1 MVTGLSGWK
10 SRCHGAGVAWCASPA
25 WRTRA
30 PGAAR
35 RPVRIFQG
43 IASQPRRTALNS
55 SKGRT
60 PARLQPV
67 FQRGQ
72 EKTHTTQDKTVL
84 ITGASSGIGEA
95 TAKLLAAK
103 GAQVIPDARR
113 EDRLKKIA
121 RADRR
126 GGRPGDQ
133 AGDGPYRRGGQPC
146 LRCPYPYPCLCRIRQ
161 HRRDF
166 PQLRPR
172 AGRAGPGSQ
181 DHGMDAYD

>member
-10 SRCHGAGVAWCASPA
+10 SRCHGEGARDALRRHGGRARLVRLAGLSGYSRASPLS
-25 WRTRA
+25 RGEPRLTRQRA
-30 PGAAR
+30 
-35 RPVRIFQG
+35 
-43 IASQPRRTALNS
+43 
-55 SKGRT
+55 GRL
-60 PARLQPV
+60 RLQPV

-72 EKTHTTQDKTVL
+72 EKTHTTQHKTLL

-95 TAKLLAAK
+95 TAKLLAAR

-121 RADRR
+121 RADHR

-146 LRCPYPYPCLCRIRQ
+146 LHCPYPYPCLCRIRQ

-172 AGRAGPGSQ
+172 AGGAGPGSQ